1 MLGILHD
8 ILYLSCCIEAAAASM
23 VILAFLGHKISIQC
37 LSSTVTTIKMRKRL
51 FSALLSMYLLCLTIF
66 TTNLSRSLLNI
77 SNELFDSMERG
88 MGSYLLDKDSKITL
102 DTIQSQLKC
111 CGAHNHTDWY
121 RVAWL
126 QIDSLI
132 FNSTSLEKYI
142 QRDGQVLFPTVPF
155 SCCRSD
161 YLGVCHN
168 DPWSRDMAASLY
180 RVGCVKSVTSI
191 LLHVTEWI
199 IRVGLCYGVL
209 SCCAHVL
216 LHYMYTSSR
225 NAILLKE
232 DIAPGWLYGPG
243 DLAYGGEDTL
253 SSYDKHQ
260 VTITTEIEKGNMSHK
275 CQDLNLKYV
284 DYHHNETPMEWCRI
298 GKGKYL

>member
-1 MLGILHD
+1 MNNGYV
-8 ILYLSCCIEAAAASM
+8 LYL
-23 VILAFLGHKISIQC
+23 
-37 LSSTVTTIKMRKRL
+37 
-51 FSALLSMYLLCLTIF
+51 LT
-66 TTNLSRSLLNI
+66 R
-77 SNELFDSMERG
+77 
-88 MGSYLLDKDSKITL
+88 
-102 DTIQSQLKC
+102 
-111 CGAHNHTDWY
+111 
-121 RVAWL
+121 
-126 QIDSLI
+126 
-132 FNSTSLEKYI
+132 YI

-253 SSYDKHQ
+253 SSYDIHQ
-260 VTITTEIEKGNMSHK
+260 VSVKFGVETKCLLGQIHRHHTQYVEIRGI
-275 CQDLNLKYV
+275 
-284 DYHHNETPMEWCRI
+284 I
-298 GKGKYL
+298 GKWRIESSTAVTFYVLLLFSIMY

>member
-1 MLGILHD
+1 MNNGYV
-8 ILYLSCCIEAAAASM
+8 LYL
-23 VILAFLGHKISIQC
+23 
-37 LSSTVTTIKMRKRL
+37 
-51 FSALLSMYLLCLTIF
+51 LT
-66 TTNLSRSLLNI
+66 R
-77 SNELFDSMERG
+77 
-88 MGSYLLDKDSKITL
+88 
-102 DTIQSQLKC
+102 
-111 CGAHNHTDWY
+111 
-121 RVAWL
+121 
-126 QIDSLI
+126 
-132 FNSTSLEKYI
+132 YI

-260 VTITTEIEKGNMSHK
+260 VSVKFG
-275 CQDLNLKYV
+275 V
-284 DYHHNETPMEWCRI
+284 WC
-298 GKGKYL
+298 